1 MYDNLK
7 EQLIYIQEQITDA
20 VSYIY
25 NINEIEELKP
35 FTHSQR
41 YAVYLIKKK
50 RQTIFLHKK

>member
-35 FTHSQR
+35 FTHSQKICSISNKKEKAN
-41 YAVYLIKKK
+41 YILI
-50 RQTIFLHKK
+50 